1 MARTTLGAG
10 SPLMEAMV
18 GFALGAI
25 AGCLLGATEDPVE
38 KAVLAMSA
46 AAPLKPLLEDI
57 STVGALGLG
66 TLMGATALTVA
77 MTSMVAGVILA
88 AAVASLFV
96 STRSCNSSNTET
108 IGLWMSAG
116 TAGAFGTTLSGATL
130 GVVIEWI
137 VKNFGM
143 MGLLGALS
151 MFTVLK
157 PPLNLLFNL
166 LWKRGEACCYMASN
180 DWAKEREEIE
190 MREAEQRQRVAVRI
204 EQKILLL
211 EEGSSSKE
219 ESAWITERRQ
229 RQELDRRRRQNQEA
243 QLEQKNLQQGID
255 TVVAKHVDFLAFS
268 GMPMTVVA
276 VVTSGFGLF
285 GYGNHPFVFVAILL
299 VLALVAYGLLKS
311 SNFKF
316 WMSMGCMAMFVTFI
330 VAVLTL
336 HAGQVVITSAMK
348 MRRPAQDR
356 ESISAEMKHQS
367 CVEALSSAI
376 FAAKLCQLGLGA
388 TVGGPLVRYLA
399 REVRVILGAALVA
412 MALLGGILVL
422 SPVLGEGGKAGALL
436 GVVGVTGVCVGA
448 AAALSGRWSSWP
460 GTLGT
465 VAGLTVGAVQVGRGH
480 VLNIGLQ
487 LPVAFIFA
495 MSDPF

>member
-1 MARTTLGAG
+1 M
-10 SPLMEAMV
+10 

-38 KAVLAMSA
+38 KTVAALSA
-46 AAPLKPLLEDI
+46 AAPLKPLVEDV

-66 TLMGATALTVA
+66 TLMGASALTVA
-77 MTSMVAGVILA
+77 MTSVVAGVILA

-96 STRSCNSSNTET
+96 STRSCRSSSTET
-108 IGLWMSAG
+108 IGLWVSAG
-116 TAGAFGTTLSGATL
+116 TAGAFGATLSGATL
-130 GVVIEWI
+130 GAGVEWI

-157 PPLNLLFNL
+157 PPLNLLFRL
-166 LWKRGEACCYMASN
+166 LWEQGEACCHMASE
-180 DWAKEREEIE
+180 DWAKEREEIDTS
-190 MREAEQRQRVAVRI
+190 EAELRQRVAVQI
-204 EQKILLL
+204 EQKMLQL
-211 EEGSSSKE
+211 EQGSSSQE
-219 ESAWITERRQ
+219 EAAWATQRRQ
-229 RQELDRRRRQNQEA
+229 RRELDGRKRQSQEA
-243 QLEQKNLQQGID
+243 QLQQKNLQQWINA
-255 TVVAKHVDFLAFS
+255 VVARHVDFLAFS

-276 VVTSGFGLF
+276 VVTSGLGLF
-285 GYGNHPFVFVAILL
+285 GYGNHPFVFAAILL
-299 VLALVAYGLLKS
+299 VLALAAYGLLKS
-311 SNFKF
+311 SNFQF

-336 HAGQVVITSAMK
+336 HAGQVVITTAMK
-348 MRRPAQDR
+348 TKRAAQDR
-356 ESISAEMKHQS
+356 ESVGAQMKQQS

-388 TVGGPLVRYLA
+388 TVGGPLVRYVA
-399 REVRVILGAALVA
+399 REVRVVMGAASVA
-412 MALLGGILVL
+412 VALLAGVAVL

-436 GVVGVTGVCVGA
+436 GVVGAAGVCVGA
-448 AAALSGRWSSWP
+448 AAALAGRWSSWP

-465 VAGLTVGAVQVGRGH
+465 VAGLIVGAVGVGRGH
-480 VLNIGLQ
+480 VLNLGLQ

-495 MSDPF
+495 MSDPV